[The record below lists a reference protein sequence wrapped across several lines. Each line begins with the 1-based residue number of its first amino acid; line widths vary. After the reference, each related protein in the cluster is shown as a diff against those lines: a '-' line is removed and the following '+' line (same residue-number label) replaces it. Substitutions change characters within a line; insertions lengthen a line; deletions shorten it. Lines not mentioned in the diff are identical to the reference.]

1 MGYIRDAV
9 RGFSWQTAL
18 KIGMAV
24 ITLLKISVLA
34 RLLTPVDFGIFS
46 LVMIVLGLSEATTQ
60 TGINITMLQSEKE
73 PHYFL
78 DTAWVIAIIR
88 GIVIGAVMIAIGYG
102 FGIFFKQ
109 PELFQLISL
118 TACVPIIKGF
128 INPAIIILRR
138 ELQFFRESVY
148 FFSLAIMEAGLAI
161 MCALLLHSV
170 VALVLALIG
179 SALFEVLISF
189 LFFSLKPTFYYI
201 ADRGAIILG
210 HAKWLSVS
218 SVMGYLND
226 NVDNLII
233 GSITGTYNL
242 GLYSNAY
249 GLTHKPNYDMA
260 RSVNHGLLPIFT
272 KIIHDPKRLSAA
284 FYKTLFTSFALVTLF
299 SLPLI
304 IFPKLMVLLILGEQ
318 WLEIIPLL
326 PWLVAAGII
335 HSLALVCYTVLLA
348 KATYKSMNLHQLIS
362 LIATIVLMVVL
373 GREYGLLGAVIGLT
387 VTRLITFPIIAYG
400 TYAALRHN

>member
-18 KIGMAV
+18 KIGIAV
-24 ITLLKISVLA
+24 ITLLKISILA
-34 RLLTPVDFGIFS
+34 RLLSPVDFGIFS
-46 LVMIVLGLSEATTQ
+46 LVMIVLGISEATTE
-60 TGINITMLQSEKE
+60 TGINITMLQSEKT
-73 PHYFL
+73 PKYFL
-78 DTAWVIAIIR
+78 DTAWVIAIVR
-88 GIVIGAVMIAIGYG
+88 GVVIGLVMVLTGYC
-102 FGIFFKQ
+102 FSIFFKQ
-109 PELFQLISL
+109 PELFLLISL

-128 INPAIIILRR
+128 INPAIISLRR
-138 ELQFFRESVY
+138 ELQFFRESAY

-161 MCALLLHSV
+161 GCALLLQSV
-170 VALVLALIG
+170 TALILALIG

-189 LFFSLKPTFYYI
+189 LFFSLKPTFRYI
-201 ADRGAIILG
+201 SERGAIILG

-260 RSVNHGLLPIFT
+260 RSVNHGLLPIFA
-272 KIIHDPKRLSAA
+272 KINRDPKRLSTA
-284 FYKTLFTSFALVTLF
+284 FYKTLVTTFGLVTLF

-335 HSLALVCYTVLLA
+335 HSLGLVCYTVLLA
-348 KATYKSMNLHQLIS
+348 KTQYKSMNIHQLVS
-362 LIATIVLMVVL
+362 LITTIALMLIL
-373 GREYGLLGAVIGLT
+373 GKQYGLLGAVIGLT
-387 VTRLITFPIIAYG
+387 VTRLITLPIIAYG
-400 TYAALRHN
+400 TYAALKHN